1 MLNIYGLWR
10 GYYTKILTGAMI
22 LAVLS
27 SIVEATPSLA
37 IIHQSYAFV
46 DENGTFVSAS
56 SPNQISYLI

>member
-1 MLNIYGLWR
+1 
-10 GYYTKILTGAMI
+10 MI